1 MPTALELDFR
11 NTNALWC
18 SVLAETLHRC
28 GVRHAVVSPGSRST
42 PLTFAFARHAGIEAM
57 PVLDERSAGF
67 FALGLAKQHARPV
80 ALVCTSGTA
89 AANYFP
95 AVIEAREGGAP
106 LVVITADRPPELRE
120 CASGQTI
127 DQQKLYGAHVVWYH
141 ELATPEASLA
151 RLRYLRQTVAHA
163 CERALR
169 PEPGPVHLNAPFR
182 DPLPPLADASAE
194 PLRGKI
200 GGEFFAHLGMLPGIV
215 RSGSGPSGT
224 GDPPVLERVARATRP
239 RFAEPPPENMGG
251 TPMPLDPHGRDA
263 HATQPAHAPVST
275 QRGLIIAGPFT
286 GCDPAAHAGAL
297 ARLAA
302 QTGWPV
308 LADAL
313 SPARHHAMQ
322 PEVVRVSAYDEILRN
337 KNRAR
342 ELAPEFVLCVGGWPI
357 SKVLRSWLDQTQP
370 EILLAAPTVRNRDAL
385 HGRTRHLACTLATE
399 PDCNLMGYNAASA
412 PASVA
417 ATATATITT
426 AVAGAGTPATAAA
439 AASDTADTGTPAAAA
454 AYRDAWRR
462 AETDARTVLD
472 AELDAIAPGDLFE
485 PGAVW
490 RLARHLPE
498 STPLFVANSMP
509 VRDAEYFW
517 PANDRR
523 ARFYFNRGANGID
536 GTLST
541 ALGIAHGNPRPAVLL
556 TGDLSLLHDANG
568 FLIGGNARFRG
579 SLTIVLINNQGGG
592 IFEHLPVASF
602 EPPFEDYFAT
612 PQQVD
617 FALLCAAH
625 GVEHILIRDW
635 AQFTQLITALP
646 AKGVRVLEIPTDRKT
661 DTARR
666 QALLARGGG

>member
-1 MPTALELDFR
+1 MPTVPALDFR

-42 PLTFAFARHAGIEAM
+42 PLTFAFARHEGIEAI

-95 AVIEAREGGAP
+95 AVIEARESAAP
-106 LVVITADRPPELRE
+106 LVVITADRPPEMRE

-141 ELATPEASLA
+141 ELATPAATLE

-182 DPLPPLADASAE
+182 DPLPPVEDGKVCADE
-194 PLRGKI
+194 WREKI
-200 GGEFFAHLGMLPGIV
+200 GEEFFAHLGMLPGIV
-215 RSGSGPSGT
+215 RSGSGPSDT
-224 GDPPVLERVARATRP
+224 GDPPVLDRVARASRP
-239 RFAEPPPENMGG
+239 CLAEPPSESMGG
-251 TPMPLDPHGRDA
+251 TPMPLAPHGRDA
-263 HATQPAHAPVST
+263 HATQPTHVTTSAR
-275 QRGLIIAGPFT
+275 RGLIIAGPFT

-313 SPARHHAMQ
+313 SPARHHAMP

-342 ELAPEFVLCVGGWPI
+342 ELTPDFVLCVGGWPV
-357 SKVLRSWLDQTQP
+357 SKILRSWLDQTQP

-385 HGRTRHLACTLATE
+385 HGRTRHLAGALGAE
-399 PDCNLMGYNAASA
+399 LDCNLMGYNDAS
-412 PASVA
+412 ASVA
-417 ATATATITT
+417 T
-426 AVAGAGTPATAAA
+426 
-439 AASDTADTGTPAAAA
+439 SA

-462 AETDARTVLD
+462 AETDARAVLD

-490 RLARHLPE
+490 LLARHLPE

-509 VRDAEYFW
+509 VRDADCFW

-541 ALGIAHGNPRPAVLL
+541 ALGIAHGNARPAVLL

-579 SLTIVLINNQGGG
+579 GLTIVLINNQGGG

-617 FALLCAAH
+617 FARLCEAH

-635 AQFTQLITALP
+635 AQFAQLIATLP
-646 AKGVRVLEIPTDRKT
+646 PAGVRVLEIRTNRKT

-666 QALLARGGG
+666 KALLARAGG

>member
-1 MPTALELDFR
+1 MRARHRGAGIAGTAAGAHLRFPKRRRFPKLAPMPALSAHDSSPASSLDFR

-18 SVLAETLHRC
+18 SVLAGTLHRC

-42 PLTFAFARHAGIEAM
+42 PLAFAFARHEGIEAI

-67 FALGLAKQHARPV
+67 FALGLARQHARPV
-80 ALVCTSGTA
+80 VLVCTSGTA

-106 LVVITADRPPELRE
+106 LVVITADRPPEMRE

-127 DQQKLYGAHVVWYH
+127 DQQKLYGAHAVWYH
-141 ELATPEASLA
+141 ELATPAATFE

-163 CERALR
+163 CERALH

-182 DPLPPLADASAE
+182 DPLPPVADASAE
-194 PLRGKI
+194 ALRGKI
-200 GGEFFAHLGMLPGIV
+200 GGEFFAHLAETA
-215 RSGSGPSGT
+215 RSIAESSGKGFQPMDVEAAS
-224 GDPPVLERVARATRP
+224 TR
-239 RFAEPPPENMGG
+239 
-251 TPMPLDPHGRDA
+251 
-263 HATQPAHAPVST
+263 
-275 QRGLIIAGPFT
+275 RGLIIAGPFT

-313 SPARHHAMQ
+313 SPARHHAMP

-342 ELAPEFVLCVGGWPI
+342 ELAPESVLCAGGWPV
-357 SKVLRSWLDQTQP
+357 SKILRSWLDQTQP

-385 HGRTRHLACTLATE
+385 HGRTRRLACALGAE
-399 PDCNLMGYNAASA
+399 LDCNLMGYSAAF
-412 PASVA
+412 ASVA
-417 ATATATITT
+417 PT
-426 AVAGAGTPATAAA
+426 
-439 AASDTADTGTPAAAA
+439 A

-462 AETDARTVLD
+462 AEADARAVLD
-472 AELDAIAPGDLFE
+472 AALDAIAPGDLFE

-490 RLARHLPE
+490 LLARHLPA

-541 ALGIAHGNPRPAVLL
+541 ALGIAHGNSRPAVLL

-568 FLIGGNARFRG
+568 FLTGRNARFRG

-592 IFEHLPVASF
+592 IFDHLPVASF

-617 FALLCAAH
+617 FARLCEAH
-625 GVEHILIRDW
+625 GAGHILIRDW
-635 AQFTQLITALP
+635 AQFAQLIAALP
-646 AKGVRVLEIPTDRKT
+646 PAGVRVLEIRTNRKA

-666 QALLARGGG
+666 KALLARAGG